1 VVASCRQDMHDQ
13 PRYEPYEGNASYAD
27 GRGDRPQVEGTIARG
42 QLALDQLFHT
52 GKEDEEFAARF
63 PFPVT
68 AEVLERGR
76 ERYDIYCA
84 VCHDRTGYGKGMA
97 VQRGFRQPASFHED
111 RLRESPPGYFYDVI
125 TNGFGSMYDY
135 ADRIAPRDRWSIVGY
150 IRALQASQ
158 NVPVD
163 TLPESVRMRLS
174 EAR

>member
-1 VVASCRQDMHDQ
+1 MHDQ

-42 QLALDQLFHT
+42 RLELDELFHA
-52 GKEDEEFAARF
+52 GKEDGELAARF
-63 PFPVT
+63 PFPIT

-84 VCHDRTGYGKGMA
+84 VCHDRTGYGDGIA
-97 VQRGFRQPASFHED
+97 VQRGFPRPASFHED
-111 RLRESPPGYFYDVI
+111 RLRAAPPGYYYDVI
-125 TNGFGSMYDY
+125 TSGFGAMYDY
-135 ADRIAPRDRWSIVGY
+135 ADRISPRDRWSIVGY

-163 TLPESVRMRLS
+163 TLPESVRLRLS
-174 EAR
+174 EVR